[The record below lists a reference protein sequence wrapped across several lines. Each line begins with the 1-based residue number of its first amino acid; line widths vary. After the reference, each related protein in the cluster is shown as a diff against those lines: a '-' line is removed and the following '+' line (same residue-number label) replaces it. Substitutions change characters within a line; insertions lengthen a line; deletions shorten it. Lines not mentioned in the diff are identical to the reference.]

1 MKFLLPIFIIL
12 PIIEMYFLI
21 QVGSFIGALSTISL
35 VILTAIIGLMV
46 IKAQGFQALMK
57 AKVKVRN
64 GEMPTEEISTG
75 FFLII
80 SGLFLLTPGFFT
92 DSIGFLFLV
101 PQVRLVIRNLMMFFL
116 PNLFVNPIFSK
127 KNPTSIDDDWIE
139 GEFKKED

>member
-1 MKFLLPIFIIL
+1 
-12 PIIEMYFLI
+12 MYFLI

>member
-101 PQVRLVIRNLMMFFL
+101 PQVRLVIRNLMIFFL

>member
-1 MKFLLPIFIIL
+1 MKFVLPIFIIL

-101 PQVRLVIRNLMMFFL
+101 PQVRLVIRNLMIFFL

>member
-21 QVGSFIGALSTISL
+21 QVGSFIGAISTISL

-116 PNLFVNPIFSK
+116 PNLFVNPISSK